1 MASKADIQSNIDN
14 IITGAGYTANQMR
27 PLLTS
32 MLDFSTANQTV
43 VSNNLV
49 ANNTTSA
56 TSLVLSVG
64 VNIIT
69 TSTLTDYACKL
80 PQPVTGQKVTIIN
93 RGQRPIAVF
102 PSNIGGQINLLPINT
117 PAIVPNDGSAYDF
130 YCIENPL
137 PGAWVWS
144 PPATNQTDSGEISV
158 SHTNGTPTNA
168 TGWDANIGFSG
179 TSAGVDMN
187 GNLTLGGGPWT
198 GLTFP
203 ATVTRIKVYSNIVS
217 ADVGS
222 FIPNAISVQLITAF
236 LNSANS
242 SVVGPRFDQYL
253 YGIKQFPPAGVLFAP
268 IGTLNNPPEIGDTDT
283 MYTIYDMPFT
293 GIGDQIGT
301 GGPFSSYYYTFGM
314 FIPSSAATKTYKFR
328 FFLEY
333 N

>member
-1 MASKADIQSNIDN
+1 MPSQSEIQALIDQ
-14 IITGAGYTANQMR
+14 IQTGANYRANQMR
-27 PLLTS
+27 PLLTD
-32 MLDFSTANQTV
+32 MLGFSTANQTV
-43 VSNNLV
+43 VFNNLV

-56 TSLVLSVG
+56 TNLVLSVG
-64 VNIIT
+64 INIIT

-102 PSNIGGQINLLPINT
+102 PSNIGGQINLLPIDT

-144 PPATNQTDSGEISV
+144 PPAINQTDSGEISV

-179 TSAGVDMN
+179 TGAGVDGN
-187 GNLTLGGGPWT
+187 GNLVLSGGPFT

-203 ATVTRIKVYSNIVS
+203 ATVTRVKVYSNIVS

-222 FIPNAISVQLITAF
+222 FSPDAISVVLITAY
-236 LNSANS
+236 LNAVNS
-242 SVVGPRFDQYL
+242 SAVGPRFDQDL
-253 YGIKQFPPAGVLFAP
+253 FGIKQFPPPGVLFAP
-268 IGTLNNPPEIGDTDT
+268 IGTLNSPPEIGDTDT
-283 MYTIYDMPFT
+283 MYAIYDMPFT
-293 GIGDQIGT
+293 GISDQIGT

-314 FIPSSAATKTYKFR
+314 FIPASAATKTYKFR

-333 N
+333 F